1 MHMPKRAALVLLL
14 VSSVSAAALYYA
26 RRGPHAAQ
34 RGNIPELVSLAPAD
48 TAYLFYLDLAA
59 LRASSF
65 LTRLAALAPSPAR
78 DPEYARFVRATG
90 FDYTRDL
97 DRVAFAVRPGT
108 SASLNVALAE
118 GRFNRERIS
127 SYALGSGKR
136 ERHGSA
142 EVFLFPPGPH
152 SKPMALAFLG
162 PNRVALADGPDAREV
177 LERLLVEREAGQFQP
192 TMRERISRLADSPA
206 FAVGQ
211 VGRLPENFA
220 PGGLRSDQFSNL
232 VRSLRWF
239 TLAARPERDRLRVW
253 LEGECDTAEN
263 ARQLAGTL
271 DGLRLL
277 GQAALADP
285 KTRQRLEPEAAR
297 LLEAMLGG
305 IEVSRNDL
313 RVRLNVELTEQ
324 MLDRLPAAPTR
335 KSSPVTTPER

>member
-1 MHMPKRAALVLLL
+1 MNIAKRAALVLLF

-65 LTRLAALAPSPAR
+65 LARLTALAPSPAA

-97 DRVAFAVRPGT
+97 DRIAFAARPGT
-108 SASLNVALAE
+108 STSLNVALAE
-118 GRFNRERIS
+118 GRFDRERIS
-127 SYALGSGKR
+127 SYALRSGKR
-136 ERHGSA
+136 ERHGGA

-152 SKPMALAFLG
+152 SGPMAFAFLG

-177 LERLLVEREAGQFQP
+177 LDRLVLEREPSQFQP
-192 TMRERISRLADSPA
+192 AMRERVSRVAGSAA

-211 VGRLPENFA
+211 VGHLPGNLA
-220 PGGLRSDQFSNL
+220 PGGLRSDQFNNL

-239 TLAARPERDRLRVW
+239 TLAGRPERDRLRVL

-263 ARQLAGTL
+263 ARQLASTL

-305 IEVSRNDL
+305 IQVSRKDL
-313 RVRLNVELTEQ
+313 RVRLDVELTEQ
-324 MLDRLPAAPTR
+324 MLERLPAAPAP
-335 KSSPVTTPER
+335 KSSPTPPER